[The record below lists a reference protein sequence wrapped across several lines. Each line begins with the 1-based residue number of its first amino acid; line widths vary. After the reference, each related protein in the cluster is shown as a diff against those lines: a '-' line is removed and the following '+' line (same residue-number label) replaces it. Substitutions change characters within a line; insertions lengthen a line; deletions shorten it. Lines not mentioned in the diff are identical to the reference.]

1 LDFSTKDIFISL
13 NSLWYNTKNKNS
25 RLYMKKLSLLL
36 ILSTYLFSAGY
47 TELMRAS
54 IRGDLNGVKKLV
66 ASGVNL
72 DEKYIPM
79 QNPKKPAK
87 APAKPTDDNR
97 GSTALMFAI
106 KHSNIEI
113 AKYLIEHDANIHLR
127 NRNGATLLMQSVY
140 YNYPEVAKLLIEYG
154 ADLNAVSKNG
164 ISVLIVAIDRNM
176 SDEFLDYLIRNG
188 ANIEYRTQKGWTPLH
203 FAVYKKLP
211 ASIIKK
217 FINHGAN
224 VDARTDKGWTPL
236 TLAVKNRLPIQ
247 SIEAI
252 AQKADLYSKTAQGM
266 SAIKI
271 ARDNNYKEIIPILS
285 KILKDKSKLE

>member
-1 LDFSTKDIFISL
+1 
-13 NSLWYNTKNKNS
+13 
-25 RLYMKKLSLLL
+25 MKKIFLLF

-47 TELMRAS
+47 SELMRAS
-54 IRGDLNGVKKLV
+54 IRGDLDAVKKLV
-66 ASGVNL
+66 AMGVDL
-72 DEKYIPM
+72 DDKYIPM
-79 QNPKKPAK
+79 QNPNKPAK
-87 APAKPTDDNR
+87 APAKPTDENR

-127 NRNGATLLMQSVY
+127 NRNGATLIMQAIY
-140 YNYPEVAKLLIEYG
+140 YNYPDLAKLLVEYG

-164 ISVLIVAIDRNM
+164 ISALIIAIDKNM

-188 ANIEYRTQKGWTPLH
+188 ASIKYRTQKGWTPLH

-211 ASIIKK
+211 TSIIKR
-217 FINHGAN
+217 FIEHGAD

-247 SIEAI
+247 SVEAI
-252 AQKADLYSKTAQGM
+252 AKRADLYSKTAQGM

-271 ARDNNYKEIIPILS
+271 ARDNNYKEIIPVLS
-285 KILKDKSKLE
+285 KILKNKSKIE